1 MEIVLIAV
9 GPLTNIALL
18 YKLYPGISSKIKELH
33 IMGGNSKGEGNVTSS
48 AEFNFWMDP
57 EAANIVLDESL
68 CPVIIF
74 PWESCKLAS
83 IQMPFDDWRIKI
95 LSSNQNKLC
104 KLMDPIEEKVRG
116 IYDFIPCDA
125 FSTACFM
132 IPKLITKQV
141 REHVTVELS
150 GNHTRGQMIID
161 HTKDKKPNATI
172 IHEIDVESFKT
183 FLMWICGHEV
193 NLPF

>member
-1 MEIVLIAV
+1 
-9 GPLTNIALL
+9 
-18 YKLYPGISSKIKELH
+18 
-33 IMGGNSKGEGNVTSS
+33 MGGNYKGEGNITQS

-57 EAANIVLDESL
+57 EAANIVLAESM

-74 PWESCKLAS
+74 PWEPCKQAS
-83 IQMPFDDWRIKI
+83 IVMSFDDWRISI
-95 LSSNQNKLC
+95 LSSNQNKIC
-104 KLMDPIEEKVRG
+104 SLMDPIESKAHRSFH
-116 IYDFIPCDA
+116 FIPCDA

-132 IPKLITKQV
+132 IPKLITKKVQ
-141 REHVTVELS
+141 EHVTVELS

-161 HTKDKKPNATI
+161 HKRKTKPNATI

-183 FLMWICGHEV
+183 FLMWICGHELT